1 MTTNE
6 PKNKENSNVN
16 FSMKMSDWF
25 IDDLTVEEK
34 KEFINRIKTK
44 DINFR
49 ELTYDELRKK
59 KFWVKK
65 T

>member
-1 MTTNE
+1 MATDE
-6 PKNKENSNVN
+6 SANKKNSNVN

-34 KEFINRIKTK
+34 KEFINNIKTK

-65 T
+65 S